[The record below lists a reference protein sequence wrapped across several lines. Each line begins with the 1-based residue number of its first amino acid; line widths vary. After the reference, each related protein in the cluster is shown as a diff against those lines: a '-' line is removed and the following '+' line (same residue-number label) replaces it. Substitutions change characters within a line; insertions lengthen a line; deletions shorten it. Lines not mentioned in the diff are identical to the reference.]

1 MCVDLWIPMGI
12 LGWDGDEHPFAGRFR
27 KNGAIYWFRPRNVM
41 KNVGFFWG
49 FKHGLTLCFL
59 PGFFSEASAGFSLA
73 EVCGWFDVADQLSA
87 WDLFYD
93 CAATGSK
100 KRCRPLKMLKPSR
113 CPKKW
118 PENWL
123 PRGCMD
129 WIFLTKVASPQL
141 YQLLLPLNS
150 LYSWFLL
157 KFVPKY
163 TNYATVFFVAS
174 WPRGEFCRGPN
185 MQIPH
190 PTASIGGE
198 MDRTSSN
205 KKNMSKNHHRYS

>member
-150 LYSWFLL
+150 WYSWFLL
-157 KFVPKY
+157 KFVPTY

-174 WPRGEFCRGPN
+174 WWILPWPKHADPTPHGFNWRRDGPHFIK
-185 MQIPH
+185 QKKH
-190 PTASIGGE
+190 VQK
-198 MDRTSSN
+198 SS
-205 KKNMSKNHHRYS
+205 